1 MTLFCANKFTSEL
14 KQSLL
19 STSTPEKAQK
29 MQRFFP
35 TYIHCAG
42 AMAGDIATVI
52 KHFHA
57 QNSDLSPQQVLLIS
71 ETLLK
76 DAQYSEEV
84 LLAFGLLN
92 KLVKKHFDD
101 DLLNRFT
108 YWLEHYTSN
117 WAHVDDLCLKTVYN
131 FLLSRTYLIE
141 DIQQWNQSNIAW
153 CRRASNVSWVKFIN
167 RPIGKKTYRLNLAL
181 VFENC
186 DKLMSDSDV
195 YVQKSIGWLLKAASI
210 HHQSEVIA
218 YLQAN
223 AHRMEKSTLYYAC
236 EKLSSPLNI

>member
-1 MTLFCANKFTSEL
+1 MTLFCANKFTGEL

-141 DIQQWNQSNIAW
+141 DIQQWNQNH
-153 CRRASNVSWVKFIN
+153 
-167 RPIGKKTYRLNLAL
+167 RLGQ
-181 VFENC
+181 
-186 DKLMSDSDV
+186 
-195 YVQKSIGWLLKAASI
+195 YVQAKPQILLRLRYVAMCPTVGDVTDAHES
-210 HHQSEVIA
+210 SEK
-218 YLQAN
+218 YQP
-223 AHRMEKSTLYYAC
+223 MPT
-236 EKLSSPLNI
+236 